1 MFILIFFCLIFSL
14 SHHLSYHFLLLDN
27 YEPLNISSNLTHR
40 MNNLI
45 SLVQTSD
52 TEFNCPVAT
61 IKDPQL

>member
-1 MFILIFFCLIFSL
+1 MYILIFCLIISFS
-14 SHHLSYHFLLLDN
+14 HLFSYHFLLLDN